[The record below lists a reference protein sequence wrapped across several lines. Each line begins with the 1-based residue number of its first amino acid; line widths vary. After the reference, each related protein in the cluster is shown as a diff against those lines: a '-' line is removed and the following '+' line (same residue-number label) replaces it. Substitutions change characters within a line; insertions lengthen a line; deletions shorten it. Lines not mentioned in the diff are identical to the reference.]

1 MNFNYQFVGKLNFF
15 QRIKIIRKVKKISKL
30 EWEEFDFRQKTFEAH
45 KFTQTVPV
53 IFDKNFQSTKTK
65 WYNLFKEELKH
76 IENICIRHY
85 GQGKIVRVILT
96 KLPSHKEIPP
106 HIDSGHL
113 LEGIRRIHIPL
124 ISSKEV
130 LFVVDNEVKNMKVGE
145 MWEINNTNKI
155 HSVRNHGKNDR
166 VHMIID
172 YILNV

>member
-30 EWEEFDFRQKTFEAH
+30 EWGEFDFRQKTFEAH

-65 WYNLFKEELKH
+65 WYDLFQKELKD
-76 IENICIRHY
+76 IENICVRHY

-96 KLPSHKEIPP
+96 KLYSQKSIPP

-124 ISSKEV
+124 ISNKKV
-130 LFVVDNEVKNMKVGE
+130 LFVVDDEVKNMKVGE
-145 MWEINNTNKI
+145 MLEIYNKNKKPSVNNNRDI
-155 HSVRNHGKNDR
+155 DR
-166 VHMIID
+166 VHFIVEFI
-172 YILNV
+172 NT